1 MSCAYQK
8 HETTIRAGVT
18 CKKIPYMRDLVCRW
32 HIVQMLKYFLRA
44 RLLETVNS
52 NRFEISNGFEKLFRL
67 HDNFTA
73 ANIEIL
79 YCFQKLFRSHGDFT
93 AATFQTIDSI
103 AHVEMISFN

>member
-1 MSCAYQK
+1 
-8 HETTIRAGVT
+8 
-18 CKKIPYMRDLVCRW
+18 MRDLVCRW